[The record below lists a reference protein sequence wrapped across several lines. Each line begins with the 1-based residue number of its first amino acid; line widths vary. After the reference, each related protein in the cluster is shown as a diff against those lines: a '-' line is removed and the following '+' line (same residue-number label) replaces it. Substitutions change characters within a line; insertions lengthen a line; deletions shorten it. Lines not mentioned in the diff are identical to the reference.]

1 MKNKNYISMNVFRRE
16 KQKYHLIIISL
27 AYTIIA
33 LLFLLMCSI
42 YVGIKSFEEY
52 AIIIE
57 NTSKFSEE
65 NVKLQN
71 EIEYYKLYTEKL
83 MEIIYED

>member
-71 EIEYYKLYTEKL
+71 EIEYYKLYTENL
-83 MEIIYED
+83 